1 MLPRRIGRR
10 LRDACAW
17 TSALLGRLRR
27 ALGAFM
33 WFLKEEKYEAR
44 EPRRGES
51 TRVFGRRR
59 TGTRG
64 GGSLSPPRWIRYNVG
79 KGNPYGASPC
89 GCSRSFA
96 RKHCVWQ
103 RFRKG
108 GISMFEI
115 FGAVLLAGVIVALAA
130 TGVVATIFAVVAVVC
145 VVLAVICMFLG
156 AAFVL
161 VFRIAVAVL
170 VALVLK
176 WLYSRVLAFLGE
188 RGALTALR
196 DASLVNRVSWILAA
210 ATTATPRCRW

>member
-1 MLPRRIGRR
+1 
-10 LRDACAW
+10 
-17 TSALLGRLRR
+17 
-27 ALGAFM
+27 
-33 WFLKEEKYEAR
+33 
-44 EPRRGES
+44 
-51 TRVFGRRR
+51 
-59 TGTRG
+59 
-64 GGSLSPPRWIRYNVG
+64 
-79 KGNPYGASPC
+79 
-89 GCSRSFA
+89 
-96 RKHCVWQ
+96 
-103 RFRKG
+103 
-108 GISMFEI
+108 MFEI

-210 ATTATPRCRW
+210 ATTGYLYFLRCGAGGASDYSPTGTRRGAIRVDGSPSRSRVLQRPAARGRLRLAAACAGRALLLAARRGCRFVPRTPCPFSSRQTKNACRGRR